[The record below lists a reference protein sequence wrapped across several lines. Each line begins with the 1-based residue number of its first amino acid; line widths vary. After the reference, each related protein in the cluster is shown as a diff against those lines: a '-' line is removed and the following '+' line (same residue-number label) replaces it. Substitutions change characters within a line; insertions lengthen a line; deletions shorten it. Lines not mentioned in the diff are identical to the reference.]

1 MATTIHSIA
10 VLWSGKREPAG
21 SYDEEEAMTITLM
34 NPEGLPKADVFAP
47 SVGRHRVE
55 DGFRRRPGRL
65 GRRGNTVGEGD
76 FAAQVERCYLN
87 VATALAEVG
96 GSFDD
101 VAKLTIYVPD
111 WTMNKY
117 PPLEEG
123 IARAAAKLG
132 VVIAPP
138 VSLIGIGAP
147 FTPDLMVEVEAIAVL
162 D

>member
-1 MATTIHSIA
+1 M
-10 VLWSGKREPAG
+10 
-21 SYDEEEAMTITLM
+21 
-34 NPEGLPKADVFAP
+34 
-47 SVGRHRVE
+47 
-55 DGFRRRPGRL
+55 
-65 GRRGNTVGEGD
+65 
-76 FAAQVERCYLN
+76 
-87 VATALAEVG
+87 
-96 GSFDD
+96 
-101 VAKLTIYVPD
+101 AKLTIYVPD